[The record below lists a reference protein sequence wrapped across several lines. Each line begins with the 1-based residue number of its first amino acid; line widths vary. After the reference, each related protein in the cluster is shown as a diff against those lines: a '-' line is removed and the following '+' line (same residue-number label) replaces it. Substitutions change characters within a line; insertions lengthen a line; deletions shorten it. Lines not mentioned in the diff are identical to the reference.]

1 MVRLFELQPMLER
14 GLSGPKWQKKCGSHC
29 RSWHD
34 QERCLPAVARLGEVS
49 AGGGEMNKVD

>member
-1 MVRLFELQPMLER
+1 MLER
-14 GLSGPKWQKKCGSHC
+14 GLSGPKWQMKCGSHC

-34 QERCLPAVARLGEVS
+34 QERCLPEVARPGEVS